1 MLKEVIKNSA
11 SPSQWKLSVAS
22 VLMAIRWPLH
32 LQALHLHSKKE
43 EEGEGK
49 EWKTQSAWGLHS
61 PVFSGVL
68 SQKLYS
74 VRLQIISHRPQSSPV
89 TLVTFKRIQCVK
101 YFELETFTA
110 LNKIQTP
117 SVREQESGYWVGKQ
131 QCLLQT
137 PLQAGSSSQLF
148 LLSCPS

>member
-49 EWKTQSAWGLHS
+49 E
-61 PVFSGVL
+61 
-68 SQKLYS
+68 
-74 VRLQIISHRPQSSPV
+74 
-89 TLVTFKRIQCVK
+89 
-101 YFELETFTA
+101 
-110 LNKIQTP
+110 
-117 SVREQESGYWVGKQ
+117 
-131 QCLLQT
+131 
-137 PLQAGSSSQLF
+137 
-148 LLSCPS
+148 